1 MLFCV
6 VSPLLGSHRHR
17 LTQRRAIVQLT
28 LHLLDVPVPEAR
40 VWDALDPDQR
50 ALVIEILARLLAKAA
65 AQPVEEAEPR
75 DE

>member
-6 VSPLLGSHRHR
+6 VSPLPGSHSHR

-28 LHLLDVPVPEAR
+28 LNLLPVPVPEAR
-40 VWDALDPDQR
+40 VWEALDDDPR

-65 AQPVEEAEPR
+65 VQPVEEAEPR
-75 DE
+75 DA